1 MSFITHLSSVTEHD
15 RMIAAKK
22 DKLVVMMAQAHRMS
36 LLEPDGP
43 LLAILKR
50 PFPALAQIDFHATWC
65 GPCHAIAPKFDQLSK
80 TYRDATFAKV
90 DVDAAKDIAQK
101 YSIRA
106 MPTFVLTKN
115 GSKLDEIRGA
125 NAAALEA
132 AIRKH
137 TSPSSGGGPVFPGS
151 GHTLSGAP
159 AAGTGAGGDG
169 APGFGFFKV
178 IVVVGLIWLWVSY
191 ARKADAVDAQVLG
204 L

>member
-1 MSFITHLSSVTEHD
+1 MSLITHLSSLAEHD
-15 RMIAAKK
+15 RLIAAKK
-22 DKLVVMMAQAHRMS
+22 DKLVV
-36 LLEPDGP
+36 
-43 LLAILKR
+43 
-50 PFPALAQIDFHATWC
+50 IDFHATWC

-80 TYRDATFAKV
+80 IYRDATFCKV

-115 GSKLDEIRGA
+115 GSKLNEIRGA
-125 NAAALEA
+125 NAAGLEA

-137 TSPSSGGGPVFPGS
+137 SSSSAGGGPVFPGS

-159 AAGTGAGGDG
+159 AAGAGAGGEG
-169 APGFGFFKV
+169 TPGSGFLKV

-191 ARKADAVDAQVLG
+191 ARKAEAVDAQVLG